1 MPLCS
6 EKVIIKDIL
15 IKVGHFKHL
24 EKKRQIYHQS
34 IIWQWELHRA
44 CESSISFV
52 LQNFLHLSN
61 LAKLIVAHVRF
72 HF

>member
-24 EKKRQIYHQS
+24 EKKTD
-34 IIWQWELHRA
+34 L
-44 CESSISFV
+44 SSV
-52 LQNFLHLSN
+52 NY
-61 LAKLIVAHVRF
+61 LAVGAQA
-72 HF
+72 